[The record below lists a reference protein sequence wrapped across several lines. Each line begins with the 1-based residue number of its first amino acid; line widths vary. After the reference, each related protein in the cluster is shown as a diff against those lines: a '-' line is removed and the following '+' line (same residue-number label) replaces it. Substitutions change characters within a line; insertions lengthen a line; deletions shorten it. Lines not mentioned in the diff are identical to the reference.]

1 MAFSRI
7 GQSNKEL
14 FCMVISEN
22 INAASVEWVV
32 VQSGVEGVTGAVF
45 NDAFNLE
52 LSLLD
57 TLSTIALVYANTTAR
72 AAIYANTAA
81 SAAVA
86 ASTTATALGAWG

>member
-1 MAFSRI
+1 MAFTMV

-14 FCMVISEN
+14 YCMVISEN

-32 VQSGVEGVTGAVF
+32 VQSGIEGITGAVF
-45 NDAFNLE
+45 NDAFGLA

-57 TLSTIALVYANTTAR
+57 TLPTIALVYANVTAR

-81 SAAVA
+81 RAAVA
-86 ASTTATALGAWG
+86 ASATATDLGTWG